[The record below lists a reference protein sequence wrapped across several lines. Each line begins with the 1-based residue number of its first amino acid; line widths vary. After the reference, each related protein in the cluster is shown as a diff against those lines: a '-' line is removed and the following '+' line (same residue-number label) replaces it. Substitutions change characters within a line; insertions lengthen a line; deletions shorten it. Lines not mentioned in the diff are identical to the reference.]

1 MICPTCGH
9 DNLPGAGACSNCQ
22 QDLGPLDRPRADN
35 RVEQRL
41 MEECAG
47 SLTPHVPL
55 TIAPGATVR
64 SAIELMLSQ
73 NVGAVLV
80 VDEQDRLLGIFSER
94 DLLKKIA
101 GIHADYAE
109 LPVRDFMTPRP
120 EAVASSDTL
129 NYVLHKMDGGGYRHV
144 PVVDNGRPVSVISV
158 REMLRHITRFCK
170 ESSTPGP
177 RE

>member
-47 SLTPHVPL
+47 S
-55 TIAPGATVR
+55 TVR

-158 REMLRHITRFCK
+158 REMLRHITRLCK